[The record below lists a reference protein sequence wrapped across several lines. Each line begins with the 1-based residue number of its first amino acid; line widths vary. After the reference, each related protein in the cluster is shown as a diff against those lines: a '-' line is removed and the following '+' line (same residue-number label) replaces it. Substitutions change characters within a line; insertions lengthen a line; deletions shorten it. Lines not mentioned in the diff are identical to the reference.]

1 MAQAGGAAVP
11 PPRSQLPSVAGI
23 GVVDALAA
31 LTLTGL
37 MVVTVHVDLYPSDP
51 HGGLLAV
58 AAATSMT
65 LPVLWARRYPLA
77 AAATVAAGG
86 LVNWLFVGEY
96 IRCGAA
102 VPAAFWLACA
112 VGLRLSG
119 RRATSALVLV
129 LVGLQ
134 AMCLADAELIAASVI
149 PLGLMVLAFWLIGRT
164 IRSRSETNRRVAA
177 QNAEL
182 AATREKTAQIAINSD
197 RLRISATLDRQ
208 LQQNLAEL
216 EATALAGREQVD
228 NPPSAQAAFA
238 VIAHRGRR
246 TLAEMREVVDA
257 VHVDAVHV
265 DAAHVDAVHVDA
277 ISQPAAGLSRL
288 GDLVTRYGGR
298 LEVQGVPRPLP
309 EHLEVSGYRVVEQ
322 LLRTFDRGSAP
333 GDVQVEFG
341 TDALV
346 LRVSGT
352 PTSPVVTG
360 PEVTLVRQ
368 SVERHGGGL
377 SLDHRADHLQWVA
390 RVPLV
395 AG

>member
-37 MVVTVHVDLYPSDP
+37 MVVIVHVDLYPSDP

-112 VGLRLSG
+112 IGLRLSG

-134 AMCLADAELIAASVI
+134 AMCLADAELIAISVI

-164 IRSRSETNRRVAA
+164 IRSRSETNRCVAA

-246 TLAEMREVVDA
+246 TLAEMREV
-257 VHVDAVHV
+257 
-265 DAAHVDAVHVDA
+265 VDAVHVDA

-395 AG
+395 VG